1 MSKVTSLSAQLKKLQ
16 VPQTTL
22 LNTVADRR
30 RVSFL
35 YDPSEAANMDS
46 EAVYCL
52 AMNGLEQLKTIDRH
66 TFESFETTLFNATSI
81 SFERA
86 IQTKQVNQKL
96 NDEIRR
102 FLVHLSPYFMLKP
115 AHKCLEW
122 LVYRYQIHNY
132 NIDELF
138 MCILP
143 YHETNYFVRAL
154 QMLNLEAMTPENQTW
169 LWLVDNQK
177 KGVQLSPISLATY
190 LYSDLSF
197 FNFTID
203 YLNYSIELFTDESK
217 LESDV
222 QSKHWANSLNFVF
235 SFMTKTLLQ
244 SIKQLAETT
253 NHASKSKKNANNKQ
267 QEAFLAQLLP
277 VLFTGFKSDFIVY
290 KQTSYLL
297 CSFLFEMFKF
307 TSETANKAL
316 FAIGKGFSMFRLDKN
331 GNAVDTK
338 MDVDDDDAAETDT
351 GMISSTSNVPI
362 EQAYTAER
370 IDCIKSAV
378 LAICL
383 IVQTQYEDSEEP
395 SIINRSFLKKFLK
408 NFNQETQ
415 IDLIFSIIDTLNQ
428 GYKIEKFLKCF
439 LARLLSELI
448 ETDLNR
454 NAKALNKVTVDLD
467 ANDDELEL
475 SKNDRNVHFKLANK
489 LLVLLN
495 LNRSPELVEYLITS
509 IFQTLA
515 RQIENNNIP
524 NFYVEYHL
532 CELIFRF
539 ECKYPQQF
547 DSCLNK
553 VCQFFF
559 LKNKLIFFSINI
571 ISKSCF

>member
-1 MSKVTSLSAQLKKLQ
+1 MSKVTSLSAQLKRLQ
-16 VPQTTL
+16 VPQTAL

-52 AMNGLEQLKTIDRH
+52 AMNGLEQLKSIDRH
-66 TFESFETTLFNATSI
+66 TFESFEATLFNATSI
-81 SFERA
+81 TFERA

-102 FLVHLSPYFMLKP
+102 FLVHLSPYFMLRP

-132 NIDELF
+132 NMNELF
-138 MCILP
+138 MCVLP

-154 QMLNLEAMTPENQTW
+154 QMLNLESMTPENQMW

-177 KGVQLSPISLATY
+177 KGVQLSPITLGTH

-203 YLNYSIELFTDESK
+203 YLNYSLELFTDESK

-222 QSKHWANSLNFVF
+222 QGKHWINSLNFVF

-253 NHASKSKKNANNKQ
+253 NQAVKSKKNANNKQ

-277 VLFTGFKSDFIVY
+277 VLFTGFKSDIIVY

-297 CSFLFEMFKF
+297 CSFLFEKFKF

-331 GNAVDTK
+331 GDISNNR
-338 MDVDDDDAAETDT
+338 MDVDEDETETDT
-351 GMISSTSNVPI
+351 AMFSSSSSQPI
-362 EQAYTAER
+362 EQTYTAEQ
-370 IDCIKSAV
+370 IDCIKSAI

-383 IVQTQYEDSEEP
+383 IAQTQYEDTEEP
-395 SIINRSFLKKFLK
+395 SIINRNFLKKLLK
-408 NFNQETQ
+408 NFNQEKQ
-415 IDLIFSIIDTLNQ
+415 IDFLFSIIDDLNQ
-428 GYKIEKFLKCF
+428 NYKIEKFLKCF
-439 LARLLSELI
+439 LTRVFAELI

-467 ANDDELEL
+467 ANDDEVEL
-475 SKNDRNVHFKLANK
+475 SKNDKNVYFKLANK

-495 LNRSPELVEYLITS
+495 LNHSPQLIEYLITT

-515 RQIENNNIP
+515 RQIENNNMP

-539 ECKYPQQF
+539 ECKYPKLF

-553 VCQFFF
+553 VEKKTQ
-559 LKNKLIFFSINI
+559 KTFS
-571 ISKSCF
+571 